1 MNDLFLRIDFWIEVA
16 LACLIKV
23 KASPRLGII
32 NAILTIA
39 IAIGAALVLTGPV
52 LEWRSLS
59 SSWAPAVAALVAL
72 TFEHAAR
79 QVLDMK
85 LLDIIKAWRG
95 KA

>member
-1 MNDLFLRIDFWIEVA
+1 MNDLFLRIDFWIGVA

-32 NAILTIA
+32 NAILT